1 MSDNKAPVRV
11 WTAIEKDEW
20 GEPFTSVW
28 PNEKG
33 AKEWSRDRSPQLY
46 ISAAAL
52 RELVEEAE
60 RDSEKYGMPYGYTA
74 LHGMLKQL
82 LEADR

>member
-11 WTAIEKDEW
+11 WINRFDMDGLGHPPRLDHAGEW
-20 GEPFTSVW
+20 
-28 PNEKG
+28 NC
-33 AKEWSRDRSPQLY
+33 Y

-52 RELVEEAE
+52 RELVERWRAYGTRLPLDGEA
-60 RDSEKYGMPYGYTA
+60 GA
-74 LHGMLKQL
+74 LRMNIMLNAQELEQL

>member
-11 WTAIEKDEW
+11 WINRFDMDGLGHPPRHDHAGEW
-20 GEPFTSVW
+20 
-28 PNEKG
+28 NC
-33 AKEWSRDRSPQLY
+33 Y
-46 ISAAAL
+46 ISAAAI